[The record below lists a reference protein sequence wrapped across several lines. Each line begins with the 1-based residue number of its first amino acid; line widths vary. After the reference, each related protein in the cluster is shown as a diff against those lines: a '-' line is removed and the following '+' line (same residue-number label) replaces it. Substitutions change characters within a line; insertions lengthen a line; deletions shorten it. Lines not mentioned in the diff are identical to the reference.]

1 VENNWWGHAFY
12 AGQGTA
18 VAEAA
23 ATSAKKVLGNGG
35 SEEEATDAA
44 ESAAGMG
51 QKSREQW
58 SDGVWHGLNANGG
71 WQTSAEKEQDT
82 EMEQAEV
89 IADAVSMDFGV
100 GEDTKIAE
108 AAEGAALSVLEKRGT
123 NEDAAAAA
131 EAAAEIEEDTELES
145 AVAIADRVAVELGV
159 EKDSK
164 ASLKGEDAAKT
175 KLEEG
180 GSMEEAEQAAED
192 AAENEL
198 DKEEGELAKR
208 EAVRAFAVAKGR

>member
-1 VENNWWGHAFY
+1 VGVFSCRPRELVENNWWGHAFY

-145 AVAIADRVAVELGV
+145 AVAVGGEVA
-159 EKDSK
+159 K
-164 ASLKGEDAAKT
+164 A
-175 KLEEG
+175 LEVEG
-180 GSMEEAEQAAED
+180 GSEV
-192 AAENEL
+192 
-198 DKEEGELAKR
+198 
-208 EAVRAFAVAKGR
+208 EAVAQEAALEVRPPPPCK